1 MDDFYSKIIVS
12 VASSTSLAILSYLV
26 YFFRNAI
33 RYKETEFT
41 FEVEDHTDKTVT
53 WDIQWE
59 KQRLTLEAND
69 ISSDKIT
76 GVKILLNRAGKA
88 EKLEVM
94 EAKDSFM
101 LLFDG
106 EVQLRLASIVKATF
120 RPGTKT
126 ALYILTFILRRRRRL
141 L

>member
-1 MDDFYSKIIVS
+1 MGELISKII
-12 VASSTSLAILSYLV
+12 ASYASAITLAIASYLA
-26 YFFRNAI
+26 YIFRNAI
-33 RYKETEFT
+33 RYKEAEFT
-41 FEVEDHTDKTVT
+41 FEVEDHTDKPVK

-59 KQRLTLEAND
+59 KQRLTIEAND

-76 GVKILLNRAGKA
+76 GISILLNRTGKA
-88 EKLEVM
+88 ERQEIMEV
-94 EAKDSFM
+94 KDTFT
-101 LLFDG
+101 LLFDS

-120 RPGTKT
+120 RPGTKA